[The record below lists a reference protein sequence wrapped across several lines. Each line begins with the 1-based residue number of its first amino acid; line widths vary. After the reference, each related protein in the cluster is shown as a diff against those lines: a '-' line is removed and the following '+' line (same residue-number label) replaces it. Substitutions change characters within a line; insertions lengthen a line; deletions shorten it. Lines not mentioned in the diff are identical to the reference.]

1 MRFWKEPL
9 VQFLV
14 IGGLLFVGYTVFA
27 PEAEPPR
34 EQIVVGAL
42 RIQSLEQS
50 FEATWKRP
58 PTASE
63 RQGLID
69 DFLVEEVFYREAQKL
84 GLDQDDI
91 VIRRR
96 MRQKME
102 FLLQD
107 GLAQTPLQETD
118 LRAFFEQDPSRYRG
132 QDLITFRQVYLGD
145 GSDADADAT
154 VLLAQLNA
162 DDVAGVTDLGQRTML
177 PDRVELAGL
186 PAIDGVFG
194 VGFGQQLIELPTASW
209 VGPIRSGF
217 GVHLVIVDKVEQ
229 APLPIFE
236 EARADVERD
245 FQYDQQI
252 KATEAVVE
260 RLKQNYD
267 ILLDDPA
274 K

>member
-27 PEAEPPR
+27 PEAEPSR
-34 EQIVVGAL
+34 EQIIVDAL
-42 RIQSLEQS
+42 RVESLQQS

-69 DFLVEEVFYREAQKL
+69 DFLAEEVFYREAQNL

-107 GLAQTPLQETD
+107 SLAQTSPQED
-118 LRAFFEQDPSRYRG
+118 ELRAFFEQDPSRYRG
-132 QDLITFRQVYLGD
+132 LDQITFRQVYLGD
-145 GSDADADAT
+145 GNVAGVEAS
-154 VLLAQLNA
+154 VLLARLNA
-162 DDVAGVTDLGQRTML
+162 DDSTDTTDLGQRTML

-194 VGFGQQLIELPTASW
+194 VGFGQQLLELPTASW
-209 VGPIRSGF
+209 AGPVRSGF
-217 GVHLVIVDKVEQ
+217 GAHLVIVDKIEQ
-229 APLPIFE
+229 APAPEFE
-236 EARADVERD
+236 EVRAEVERD
-245 FQYDQQI
+245 YFYDQQI

-260 RLKQNYD
+260 RLKQNYE
-267 ILLDDPA
+267 IRLDDPA

>member
-9 VQFLV
+9 VQFLL
-14 IGGLLFVGYTVFA
+14 IGGLLFVGYTAFA

-34 EQIVVGAL
+34 EQIVVDAL
-42 RIQSLEQS
+42 RVQSLEQS

-69 DFLVEEVFYREAQKL
+69 DFLAEEVFYREAQNL

-107 GLAQTPLQETD
+107 SLAQTSPQED
-118 LRAFFEQDPSRYRG
+118 ELRAFFKQEPSRYRG
-132 QDLITFRQVYLGD
+132 LDQITFRQVYLGD
-145 GSDADADAT
+145 GNVAGVEAS
-154 VLLAQLNA
+154 VLLVQLNA
-162 DDVAGVTDLGQRTML
+162 DDSSDTTDLGQRTML

-186 PAIDGVFG
+186 PAIDGAFG
-194 VGFGQQLIELPTASW
+194 VGFGEQLLELPTASW
-209 VGPIRSGF
+209 TGPIQSGF
-217 GVHLVIVDKVEQ
+217 GAHLVIVDQIKQ
-229 APLPIFE
+229 APPPDFDE
-236 EARADVERD
+236 VRAEVERD
-245 FQYDQQI
+245 YLYDQQI

-260 RLKQNYD
+260 RLKQNYE
-267 ILLDDPA
+267 IRLENST

>member
-69 DFLVEEVFYREAQKL
+69 DFLVEEVFYREAQNL

-107 GLAQTPLQETD
+107 GLA
-118 LRAFFEQDPSRYRG
+118 
-132 QDLITFRQVYLGD
+132 
-145 GSDADADAT
+145 
-154 VLLAQLNA
+154 
-162 DDVAGVTDLGQRTML
+162 
-177 PDRVELAGL
+177 
-186 PAIDGVFG
+186 
-194 VGFGQQLIELPTASW
+194 
-209 VGPIRSGF
+209 
-217 GVHLVIVDKVEQ
+217 
-229 APLPIFE
+229 
-236 EARADVERD
+236 
-245 FQYDQQI
+245 
-252 KATEAVVE
+252 
-260 RLKQNYD
+260 
-267 ILLDDPA
+267 
-274 K
+274 